1 MSLQHFI
8 TTLLNRDYENPVIYD
23 RSLAVTFIDS
33 LFHLLFAP
41 SKNEFDSADKIRTHL
56 DNLRGTCSSL
66 LFDVFNDKS
75 QAENLSD
82 AFFAAL
88 PGIYEQLLKDAE
100 AILAFDPAAVSLEEV
115 LATYPGFYA
124 TAIYRF
130 AHQFYETGV
139 PILPRFLS
147 EYAHSK
153 TGIDI
158 HPGAQVGESFFID
171 HGTGIVIGQSTVI
184 GNNVKLYQGVTLGA
198 LNTAKDLAN
207 KKRHP
212 NIGNN
217 VIIYAGSTIL
227 GGETTI
233 GDNSIIGGNVWLTNS
248 VAPDSIVYH
257 QSNVL
262 VKGRQPLPEPLNF
275 VI

>member
-1 MSLQHFI
+1 MSLQSFI
-8 TTLLNRDYENPVIYD
+8 TTLTNRDYRNPVIYD
-23 RSLAVTFIDS
+23 RSLAATFIDS
-33 LFHLLFAP
+33 LFHLLFTP
-41 SKNEFDSADKIRTHL
+41 RKDEFDSVDKITAHL
-56 DNLRGTCSSL
+56 YNLRNTCSSL
-66 LFDVFNDKS
+66 LFDVFSDKR
-75 QAENLSD
+75 QAESISD
-82 AFFAAL
+82 TFFAAI
-88 PGIYEQLLKDAE
+88 PHIYEQLLKDAK
-100 AILAFDPAAVSLEEV
+100 AIVAFDPAAVSLQEV

-124 TAIYRF
+124 TAVYRF

-139 PILPRFLS
+139 PILPRFFS

-158 HPGAQVGESFFID
+158 HPGAQIGESFFID
-171 HGTGIVIGQSTVI
+171 HGTGIVIGQSAII

-227 GGETTI
+227 GGETSI

-248 VAPDSIVYH
+248 VAPNSIVYH
-257 QSNVL
+257 QSSVF

>member
-1 MSLQHFI
+1 MSLQPFI
-8 TTLLNRDYENPVIYD
+8 ATLLNRDYRKPLIYD
-23 RSLAVTFIDS
+23 RSLAITFIDS
-33 LFHLLFAP
+33 LFHLLFTP
-41 SKNEFDSADKIRTHL
+41 TKDEFDSADKISTHF
-56 DNLRGTCSSL
+56 DNLRNTCSSL
-66 LFDVFNDKS
+66 LFDILNDEG
-75 QAENLSD
+75 QAEHLTD
-82 AFFAAL
+82 AFFDAV

-100 AILAFDPAAVSLEEV
+100 AIVAFDPAAVSLEEV

-130 AHQFYETGV
+130 AHRFYNTGV
-139 PILPRFLS
+139 PVLPRFLS

-158 HPGAQVGESFFID
+158 HPGARIGESFFID
-171 HGTGIVIGQSTVI
+171 HGTGIVIGQSAVL

-198 LNTAKDLAN
+198 LHTAKELAN

-262 VKGRQPLPEPLNF
+262 VKGRRPLPEPLNF

>member
-23 RSLAVTFIDS
+23 RSLAVTFIDN

-56 DNLRGTCSSL
+56 DNLRSTCSSL

-227 GGETTI
+227 GGETAI

-262 VKGRQPLPEPLNF
+262 VKGRHPLPEPLNF